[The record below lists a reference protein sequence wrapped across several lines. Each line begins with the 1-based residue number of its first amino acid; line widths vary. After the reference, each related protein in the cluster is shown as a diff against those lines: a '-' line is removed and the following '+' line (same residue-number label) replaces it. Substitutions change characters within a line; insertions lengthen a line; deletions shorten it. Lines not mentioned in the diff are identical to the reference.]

1 MIPLPPFIPLT
12 KSRKWR
18 NMATAFMNVTM
29 KNRLMS
35 DLVGCIEEVTAIWT
49 WAKTLDSNIRMFG
62 EYRCCSTPRV
72 CIVVANYLA
81 SASHIL
87 HCGRWR

>member
-1 MIPLPPFIPLT
+1 MMPLPPFIPLT

-49 WAKTLDSNIRMFG
+49 
-62 EYRCCSTPRV
+62 
-72 CIVVANYLA
+72 
-81 SASHIL
+81 
-87 HCGRWR
+87 